1 MKATKYNIRRLRLLS
16 GIHTAADIWMERCR
30 PPPKRKNKR
39 SDDSVQDT
47 QLLESTALTA
57 GFTHLWELG
66 CFCFLCAVYRLKV
79 LIPVYRAVNPAT
91 NGVGC
96 RSPPQSVLPH
106 RKTDWR
112 KG

>member
-16 GIHTAADIWMERCR
+16 GIHTAAVTWMERCR

-39 SDDSVQDT
+39 SDDSVHDT
-47 QLLESTALTA
+47 QLLESTAFTA

-66 CFCFLCAVYRLKV
+66 CFCFLCAIYRLKV